1 MLEHGNEQYK
11 FMDKSKTLRQ
21 HQAADTQL
29 NREDLLWAIAQQDEK
44 SQQLIA
50 STLGL
55 YQKEPTT
62 QTHKPKPVSTTTQT
76 ASNEPQQQTTP
87 ELIKSPT
94 AQLTA
99 HYWHLTAQKHRK
111 PKETEKHTTINAPV
125 TWRNRPEPPPYPLLM
140 PLSDMRQRLFPLLR
154 NEGKTSQAI
163 DIPVTI
169 DKISKAEWLQDL
181 PRKQQQHQTRQ
192 LHIIDDRQTHL
203 SPYWAD
209 HAWLKW
215 QLKKEFADYELSVA
229 VIERGEDK
237 LQSVNQEGYLVEY
250 ELPAKGSTV
259 LILSDLGRL
268 SWNAGYEQND
278 YNHTQQTYWH
288 MLQNLIKN
296 QSHILVISPCHA
308 KDYPASLHQQ
318 ITLISWE
325 AKTTPLP
332 DKEQEARWVKQLLQM
347 ASIAIRLE
355 PELLR
360 SLRWASTEQIPTAM
374 EARCWQ
380 QMAEPHHI
388 AATQSTKQCKVY
400 RERLKTEL
408 DDYLKAAAVKQ
419 LRQWRADLPFE
430 IWLEELL
437 VIDGLLPLESL
448 LDADDYQHIQQDTQN
463 AIDFL
468 QRIIEQGYLQNEDY
482 KAWFSRMESRISE
495 GAVQTGQASEQLQT
509 LLAIHDPTAAQSKS
523 GHVIDPANRP
533 DGDKYPLQQV
543 WLSQKGRQLQISPYQ
558 PTQVP
563 ANNSTQLAVLSYAQ
577 PYLKLMINQQEE
589 KGIELPLDGASKHYT
604 LYEQTQAFQPGN
616 IKLITDYAKC
626 ELQTLQKPAWA
637 AEVGQDAYGLYA
649 DLLID
654 EAKHIRQRFRWIA
667 SGEFMMG
674 SPNSEEGRGY
684 DENHHLVRLTKGYWL
699 ADTCVTQIMWEAIT
713 GKNPASFEGETNPV
727 ENVSWDDVQTFIQEI
742 NQQHFKNSRPITC
755 RLPTEAEWEY
765 ACRAGTTTPYFFG
778 EKITKEQVNY
788 NQNLGKTVPVASLP
802 PNAWGLYEMHG
813 NLWEWCADAWQG
825 NLGNDE
831 VVDPYAYGKGSAYR
845 VVRGGSWLSGGGRV
859 RSAFRD
865 HYSPD
870 RRGNLTGFRLLL
882 GHELR

>member
-1 MLEHGNEQYK
+1 MPKLRK
-11 FMDKSKTLRQ
+11 PRQ
-21 HQAADTQL
+21 HKASDTQL
-29 NREDLLWAIAQQDEK
+29 SRVDLLWAIAQQDEK

-55 YQKEPTT
+55 YHEEPTP
-62 QTHKPKPVSTTTQT
+62 QTDAPKRVSTNTQ
-76 ASNEPQQQTTP
+76 AANNKPQKQTTP

-99 HYWHLTAQKHRK
+99 YYWHLTAQKHRK
-111 PKETEKHTTINAPV
+111 PKETEKHTTINTPIQ
-125 TWRNRPEPPPYPLLM
+125 WRNRPKSLPPYPLLM

-154 NEGKTSQAI
+154 NEGKTSQDI
-163 DIPVTI
+163 DIPATI
-169 DKISKAEWLQDL
+169 DKISKAEWLHDL

-215 QLKKEFADYELSVA
+215 QLKKEFADYELSFA

-237 LQSVNQEGYLVEY
+237 LQSVNQEGYLLEY

-268 SWNAGYEQND
+268 SWNAGYEHND
-278 YNHTQQTYWH
+278 YNHTQETYWQI
-288 MLQNLIKN
+288 LQTLIKN
-296 QSHILVISPCHA
+296 QGNILVISPCHA
-308 KDYPASLHQQ
+308 KDYPATLHQHIQ
-318 ITLISWE
+318 LISWE

-332 DKEQEARWVKQLLQM
+332 DKEQETRWVNQLLQM

-360 SLRWASTEQIPTAM
+360 SLRWASTEHIPTAM

-388 AATQSTKQCKVY
+388 AATQSSKQCKVY
-400 RERLKTEL
+400 RELLKTEL
-408 DDYLKAAAVKQ
+408 DDHLQAAAVKQ

-437 VIDGLLPLESL
+437 VIDELLSLESL
-448 LDADDYQHIQQDTQN
+448 LDADDYQNIQQDTQD

-482 KAWFSRMESRISE
+482 QAWFSRMESRISE

-533 DGDKYPLQQV
+533 DGDKYPLQKV
-543 WLSQKGRQLQISPYQ
+543 WLSQQGRQLQISPYQ

-577 PYLKLMINQQEE
+577 PYLKLTINQQQE
-589 KGIELPLDGASKHYT
+589 KGIKLPLDGEAKNYT
-604 LYEQTQAFQPGN
+604 LYERTQAFKPGS
-616 IKLITDYAKC
+616 IKLITDYSEC
-626 ELQTLQKPAWA
+626 ELQTLQKPEWA
-637 AEVGQDAYGLYA
+637 AEMGQDAYGLYA
-649 DLLID
+649 DLAFHA
-654 EAKHIRQRFRWIA
+654 AKNIRQRFRWIA
-667 SGEFMMG
+667 PGEFMMG
-674 SPNSEEGRGY
+674 SPDSEEGRDD

-699 ADTCVTQIMWEAIT
+699 ADTCVTQTLWELIT
-713 GKNPASFEGETNPV
+713 GKNPADFIGEINPV
-727 ENVSWDDVQTFIQEI
+727 ENVSWNDTQTFIQEI
-742 NQQHFKNSRPITC
+742 NQRYFKNTRHIAC

-778 EKITKEQVNY
+778 EKITQEQVSY
-788 NQNLGKTVPVASLP
+788 NDSLGKTVPVASLP

-813 NLWEWCADAWQG
+813 NLWEWCEDAWLD

-831 VVDPYAYGKGSAYR
+831 VVDPFAYGESSARR
-845 VVRGGSWLSGGGRV
+845 VVRGGSWLNGGWVV
-859 RSAFRD
+859 RSAYRYPD
-865 HYSPD
+865 SPGY
-870 RRGNLTGFRLLL
+870 RSRGIGFRLLL